1 MGQYQLPQCMEP
13 KERLRAH
20 MFGRDLKDPA
30 HVFARPGT
38 CTPRVALAF
47 AARDVPPGQS
57 WAFTEHRSM
66 AEVIA
71 DETAQT
77 V

>member
-1 MGQYQLPQCMEP
+1 
-13 KERLRAH
+13 
-20 MFGRDLKDPA
+20 MFGRDLKDSA

-38 CTPRVALAF
+38 CAPRLASAF

-57 WAFTEHRSM
+57 WTFTEHRSM

-71 DETAQT
+71 DKTAQT